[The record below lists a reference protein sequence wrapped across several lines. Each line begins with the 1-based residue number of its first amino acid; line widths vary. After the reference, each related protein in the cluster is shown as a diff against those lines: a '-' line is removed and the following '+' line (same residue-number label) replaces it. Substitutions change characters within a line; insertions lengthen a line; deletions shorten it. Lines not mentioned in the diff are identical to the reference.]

1 MPAPVIA
8 YARLLADDFCTKPS
22 ITPQSLLS
30 KTVAVENHRY
40 NSRVTDGRQ
49 RLLRFACTSLST
61 LRFLTRGRL
70 TRYRSTITPIRHIYD
85 ARTAIE
91 EIDTI
96 FDRKKI
102 HNTDQKVA
110 AEYGNFYRRM
120 NLTYRKMHV
129 SLPST
134 SSGSFVLGMGGDGV
148 SRDVC
153 AAYSQQ
159 PISCARSRH
168 GVEPGGFFVCA
179 MRNSGAG
186 ADDDTPRK
194 FDVGGSG
201 AATYSI
207 PAAVPQS
214 TPGMTAA
221 LGLSHTA
228 IRPAT
233 ASWAGRSR
241 ACRRI
246 ARCPQILAQDGVCGG
261 TICAA
266 TDGFCPDGPRLIA
279 IGRAFARE
287 QLLVS

>member
-1 MPAPVIA
+1 M
-8 YARLLADDFCTKPS
+8 
-22 ITPQSLLS
+22 
-30 KTVAVENHRY
+30 VA
-40 NSRVTDGRQ
+40 
-49 RLLRFACTSLST
+49 
-61 LRFLTRGRL
+61 
-70 TRYRSTITPIRHIYD
+70 
-85 ARTAIE
+85 
-91 EIDTI
+91 
-96 FDRKKI
+96 
-102 HNTDQKVA
+102 
-110 AEYGNFYRRM
+110 
-120 NLTYRKMHV
+120 
-129 SLPST
+129 
-134 SSGSFVLGMGGDGV
+134 
-148 SRDVC
+148 RDVC

-159 PISCARSRH
+159 PISCARNRH
-168 GVEPGGFFVCA
+168 GVKRGGFFVCA
-179 MRNSGAG
+179 MRDSGAG
-186 ADDDTPRK
+186 ADDGTPRK
-194 FDVGGSG
+194 FEDGSG

-207 PAAVPQS
+207 SAVVPQR

-221 LGLSHTA
+221 RGLSHAA